1 MSYKF
6 TWYMPLVVGQKESE
20 NKSVNVRSRNNQVY
34 GEQSIA
40 RVIER
45 FGELTKSKSTEDN
58 F

>member
-1 MSYKF
+1 MYS
-6 TWYMPLVVGQKESE
+6 VVGQKESE

-34 GEQSIA
+34 GEQTIA

-45 FGELTKSKSTEDN
+45 FEELTKSKSAEDN